1 MKIIDLKEVDGVFV
15 PAEEVPKQKKE
26 KTRKLK
32 VEKIKESETA
42 IVSESS
48 EKPRLPQEFLDF
60 LNGMDLIKDIIER

>member
-15 PAEEVPKQKKE
+15 PAEEVSKQKKE

-60 LNGMDLIKDIIER
+60 LNGMDLIKDIMER